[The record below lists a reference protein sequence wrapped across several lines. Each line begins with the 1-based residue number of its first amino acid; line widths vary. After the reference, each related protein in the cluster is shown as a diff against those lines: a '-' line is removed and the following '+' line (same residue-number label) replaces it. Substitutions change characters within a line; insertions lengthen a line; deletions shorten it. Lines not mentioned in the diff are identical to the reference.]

1 MDVQGIQAALNQVRG
16 GGTPRP
22 DSLMNEQDPLREVA
36 KEFEALFIEMMFDS
50 MRETVDREHSLFDGG
65 YAEEVFEDMLYEQ
78 YSLIMADSGGTGLAD
93 MIYDQLSEQSGP
105 AASSG
110 AEAARPADTET
121 PERTNSPEP
130 AEAPADIRLNQ
141 ERLRAYDSLQPEL
154 P

>member
-36 KEFEALFIEMMFDS
+36 REFEALFIEMMFDS

-65 YAEEVFEDMLYEQ
+65 YAEDVFEDMLYEQ

-93 MIYDQLSEQSGP
+93 MIYDQFSERSGSASRTGPAGSSAQAGLQDHAGLSEQAGMP
-105 AASSG
+105 IDG
-110 AEAARPADTET
+110 
-121 PERTNSPEP
+121 
-130 AEAPADIRLNQ
+130 RLNQ
-141 ERLRAYDSLQPEL
+141 QRLRAYDSLQPER

>member
-1 MDVQGIQAALNQVRG
+1 MDVQGIQAALNQVRA

-78 YSLIMADSGGTGLAD
+78 YSLIMSDSGGMGLAD
-93 MIYDQLSEQSGP
+93 MIYDQLAEQTGQAHADDTSGHGLRQSAQ
-105 AASSG
+105 AAD
-110 AEAARPADTET
+110 EQ
-121 PERTNSPEP
+121 
-130 AEAPADIRLNQ
+130 INQ
-141 ERLRAYDSLQPEL
+141 QRLRAYDSLQPDL